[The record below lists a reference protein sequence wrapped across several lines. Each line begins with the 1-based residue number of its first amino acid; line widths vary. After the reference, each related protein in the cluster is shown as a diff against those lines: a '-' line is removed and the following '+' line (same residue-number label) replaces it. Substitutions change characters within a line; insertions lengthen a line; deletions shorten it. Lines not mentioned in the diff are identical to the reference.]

1 MHLCCMEVCID
12 QVKNAII
19 IWNVDNKIRNHCL
32 GSKMV
37 IVDSTNKSVCR
48 CIFFCPYLTTHKYY
62 FKKWSLPWSYSLKLN
77 LNINQ
82 TYFNTKNMSY

>member
-48 CIFFCPYLTTHKYY
+48 CIFFCPYLIPINTT
-62 FKKWSLPWSYSLKLN
+62 LKSGAFPDHILWN
-77 LNINQ
+77 
-82 TYFNTKNMSY
+82 